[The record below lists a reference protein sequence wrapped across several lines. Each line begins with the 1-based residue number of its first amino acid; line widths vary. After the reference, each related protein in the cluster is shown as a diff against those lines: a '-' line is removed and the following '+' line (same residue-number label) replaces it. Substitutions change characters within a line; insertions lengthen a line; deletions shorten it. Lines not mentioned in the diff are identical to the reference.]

1 MKWNALL
8 PKVVSSQAIQKYG
21 SLIKESEMHRHLTDN
36 EVKRLVKQGVS
47 RYWSRQHNTINSKR
61 LDIDIDGEKFQVST
75 KCEITDRNS
84 MPKMDIVFNTNRV
97 PKRSRNW
104 EASRMTC
111 YNVGHLLLDVT
122 NSNKKVWRYWDK
134 SKANQTFKR
143 VFAHELGHE
152 ILLAN
157 GGQHYSK
164 THKGSSNIL
173 QAVNG
178 TYTATGSEYD
188 LMKYAKGDNP
198 KDYDDKVVA
207 SEEYV
212 LGLLAISQLTL

>member
-1 MKWNALL
+1 
-8 PKVVSSQAIQKYG
+8 
-21 SLIKESEMHRHLTDN
+21 
-36 EVKRLVKQGVS
+36 
-47 RYWSRQHNTINSKR
+47 
-61 LDIDIDGEKFQVST
+61 
-75 KCEITDRNS
+75 
-84 MPKMDIVFNTNRV
+84 
-97 PKRSRNW
+97 
-104 EASRMTC
+104 MTC

>member
-1 MKWNALL
+1 
-8 PKVVSSQAIQKYG
+8 
-21 SLIKESEMHRHLTDN
+21 
-36 EVKRLVKQGVS
+36 
-47 RYWSRQHNTINSKR
+47 
-61 LDIDIDGEKFQVST
+61 
-75 KCEITDRNS
+75 
-84 MPKMDIVFNTNRV
+84 
-97 PKRSRNW
+97 
-104 EASRMTC
+104 TC

-157 GGQHYSK
+157 VGQHYSK

-188 LMKYAKGDNP
+188 LMKYAKKKPDV
-198 KDYDDKVVA
+198 YYDKVVA
-207 SEEYV
+207 SEEDI